1 MRVLIDTNALIYLLN
16 PNTPRSLADRMKGLL
31 EDIESSRGRL
41 IIPAQV
47 VGEYISGAGP
57 AGEQI
62 LSRLAKS
69 RSVEIASFDHVAA
82 TECALMER
90 VAIATGNK
98 RAPLARNAIWQ
109 KVKVDRQIVAIAKV
123 RSVDLIVSSDG
134 DIPTLAEAL
143 ALSCVRVE
151 DLALPQWAMQMSI
164 DEAIKKPTLVS
175 KVNLPQSQSIPAP
188 GN

>member
-1 MRVLIDTNALIYLLN
+1 MRALIDTNALIYLLN

-31 EDIESSRGRL
+31 EDIESSRGKL

-47 VGEYISGAGP
+47 VGEYISGTGL

-62 LSRLAKS
+62 LSQLSKS

-82 TECALMER
+82 TECAMMER
-90 VAIATGNK
+90 EAIVTGNK
-98 RAPLARNAIWQ
+98 RAPLARNTIWQ

-123 RSVDLIVSSDG
+123 KSVDLIVSSDG
-134 DIPTLAEAL
+134 DIPTLAKAL
-143 ALSCVRVE
+143 GLNCMRVE

-164 DEAIKKPTLVS
+164 DEAIKKPALVS
-175 KVNLPQSQSIPAP
+175 IANLSVSQSAPSPA
-188 GN
+188 G